1 MFRID
6 HFGTIMI
13 DRKGSVRIVRVNVII
28 IYILLHMYLYPVRI
42 HMNETLTHSH
52 EKQLTT
58 KQEP

>member
-28 IYILLHMYLYPVRI
+28 IYILLHMYPVRI